1 MTRKR
6 FQKLFRSEMTKLMQR
21 QERGEECIRLV
32 ANADLNNFKEYG
44 SYQEAWNAIRVCFIR
59 PNNKIVPI
67 S

>member
-6 FQKLFRSEMTKLMQR
+6 FQKLFRSEMTKLMQHC
-21 QERGEECIRLV
+21 EGGGECIRMA
-32 ANADLNNFKEYG
+32 ANADLNNFKKCS
-44 SYQEAWNAIRVCFIR
+44 SYQEAWNAVRVCFIT